1 MKKDKKQYEAPS
13 LTAVS
18 FKTERGY
25 AASSATLIITEVER
39 LFQFESSNPN
49 VTQYT
54 EDDSW
59 ASYTWND

>member
-25 AASSATLIITEVER
+25 AASGIAALVD
-39 LFQFESSNPN
+39 FNFWQESEGSE
-49 VTQYT
+49 QI
-54 EDDSW
+54 E
-59 ASYTWND
+59 SYTTVTGWDQGSNNFWD

>member
-25 AASSATLIITEVER
+25 AASSAILLEQI
-39 LFQFESSNPN
+39 FQFESGDPN
-49 VTQYT
+49 VTQYN

-59 ASYTWND
+59 AGYTWE

>member
-25 AASSATLIITEVER
+25 AASSATLINEVER

-49 VTQYT
+49 VTQYN

-59 ASYTWND
+59 ASYTWNN

>member
-25 AASSATLIITEVER
+25 AASGPLGLSEFV
-39 LFQFESSNPN
+39 FWDNDKS
-49 VTQYT
+49 
-54 EDDSW
+54 EDQMEDYSIVW
-59 ASYTWND
+59 DQGTNSFWD

>member
-25 AASSATLIITEVER
+25 AASSAILNELEHI
-39 LFQFESSNPN
+39 FQFESSDPN

-59 ASYTWND
+59 AGYTWE